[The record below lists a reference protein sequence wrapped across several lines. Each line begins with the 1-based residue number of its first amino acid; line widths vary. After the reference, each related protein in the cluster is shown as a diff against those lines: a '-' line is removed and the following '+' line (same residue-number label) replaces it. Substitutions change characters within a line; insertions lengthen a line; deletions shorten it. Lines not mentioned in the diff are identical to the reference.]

1 MPHVPARSRLIPLA
15 VSVLATC
22 AVTTLAV
29 APTSASTPQSTAVPR
44 AAAAPAPHGPAVTA
58 PSDAPTAVRSSAP
71 AKVAT
76 QAVNSTL
83 PVDHSCSST
92 LRVRAQ
98 QMTSGQ
104 LSSVCTSLAGQ
115 AAYFHNVV
123 KSNSQPVRG
132 DNNTS
137 LEVVVFNSSSEY
149 RRLAGSLYGVSTNNG
164 GVYLEGNPSA
174 PGNQARFI
182 AYRDETASTF
192 TVKNLNHEYT
202 HYLDGRFN
210 MYGDWNANI
219 STPTLWWIE
228 GLAEYVSYGY
238 LRRHNTWAAGEAS
251 RQTYNLST
259 LFDTTQ
265 QHDQDRV
272 YAWGYLAV
280 YYLMENRPADVAKI
294 LGYYRAGS
302 WQAARTYIKQS
313 IGTRYDADFRRWLL
327 T

>member
-1 MPHVPARSRLIPLA
+1 MPHVPARIRLIPLA
-15 VSVLATC
+15 ISVLAACT
-22 AVTTLAV
+22 VTTLTTA
-29 APTSASTPQSTAVPR
+29 APTSAGTAAPLASVASAPYGPSATAAPGASTA
-44 AAAAPAPHGPAVTA
+44 A
-58 PSDAPTAVRSSAP
+58 RSNAP

-83 PVDHSCSST
+83 PVNHSCSGT

-98 QMTSGQ
+98 QMTSQQ
-104 LSSVCTSLAGQ
+104 LSSVCISLAGQ

-123 KSNSQPVRG
+123 KSNSQPVSG

-182 AYRDETASTF
+182 AYRDETASAF

-280 YYLMENRPADVAKI
+280 YYLVENRPADVAKI
-294 LGYYRAGS
+294 LGYYRTGS
-302 WQAARTYIKQS
+302 WQAARSYIKQN

>member
-1 MPHVPARSRLIPLA
+1 MPHVPARIRLIPLA
-15 VSVLATC
+15 VSVLAACT
-22 AVTTLAV
+22 VTTLAA
-29 APTSASTPQSTAVPR
+29 APTSAGT
-44 AAAAPAPHGPAVTA
+44 AAPLVSVASAPYGPYATA
-58 PSDAPTAVRSSAP
+58 PSDAPSAARSSAP

-83 PVDHSCSST
+83 PVNHSCSST

-98 QMTSGQ
+98 QMTSQQ

-123 KSNSQPVRG
+123 KSNNQPVSG

-137 LEVVVFNSSSEY
+137 LEVVVFQSSSEY

-164 GVYLEGNPSA
+164 GVYLEGNPST

-182 AYRDETASTF
+182 AYRDESASAF

-251 RQTYNLST
+251 RQTYNLSA
-259 LFDTTQ
+259 LFDNTQ

-280 YYLMENRPADVAKI
+280 YYLVENRPADVAKI
-294 LGYYRAGS
+294 LGYYRTGS
-302 WQAARTYIKQS
+302 WQAARTYIKQN

>member
-1 MPHVPARSRLIPLA
+1 MPHVPARIRLIPLA
-15 VSVLATC
+15 VSVLAACT
-22 AVTTLAV
+22 VTTLAA
-29 APTSASTPQSTAVPR
+29 APTSAGT
-44 AAAAPAPHGPAVTA
+44 AAPLVSVASAPYGPSTTA
-58 PSDAPTAVRSSAP
+58 PSDAPSAARSSAP

-83 PVDHSCSST
+83 PVNHSCSST

-98 QMTSGQ
+98 QMTSQQ

-123 KSNSQPVRG
+123 KSNNQPVSG

-164 GVYLEGNPSA
+164 GVYLEGNPST

-182 AYRDETASTF
+182 AYRDETASAF

-238 LRRHNTWAAGEAS
+238 LRRYNTWAAGEAS

-280 YYLMENRPADVAKI
+280 YYLVENRPADVAKI
-294 LGYYRAGS
+294 LGYYRTGS
-302 WQAARTYIKQS
+302 WQAARTYIKQN

>member
-1 MPHVPARSRLIPLA
+1 MPHVPARIRPIPLA
-15 VSVLATC
+15 LSVLAACT
-22 AVTTLAV
+22 VTTLGV
-29 APTSASTPQSTAVPR
+29 APASGSTTAPR
-44 AAAAPAPHGPAVTA
+44 ATVASAPYGPSATA
-58 PSDAPTAVRSSAP
+58 PSDAPSAARSSAP

-83 PVDHSCSST
+83 PVNHSCSST

-98 QMTSGQ
+98 QMTNQQ

-123 KSNSQPVRG
+123 KSNSQPVSG

-164 GVYLEGNPSA
+164 GVYLEGNPST

-182 AYRDETASTF
+182 AYRDETASAF

-280 YYLMENRPADVAKI
+280 YYLVENRPADVAKI
-294 LGYYRAGS
+294 LGYYRTGS
-302 WQAARTYIKQS
+302 WQAARTYIKQN

>member
-1 MPHVPARSRLIPLA
+1 MPHVPARIRLIPLA
-15 VSVLATC
+15 VSVLAACT
-22 AVTTLAV
+22 VTTLAA
-29 APTSASTPQSTAVPR
+29 APTSAGT
-44 AAAAPAPHGPAVTA
+44 AAPLVSVASAPYGPSTTA
-58 PSDAPTAVRSSAP
+58 PSDAPSAARSSAP

-83 PVDHSCSST
+83 PVNHSCSST

-98 QMTSGQ
+98 QMTSQQ

-123 KSNSQPVRG
+123 KSNNQPVSG

-164 GVYLEGNPSA
+164 GVYLEGNPST

-182 AYRDETASTF
+182 AYRDETASAF

-280 YYLMENRPADVAKI
+280 YYLVENRPADVAKI
-294 LGYYRAGS
+294 LGYYRTGS
-302 WQAARTYIKQS
+302 WQAARTYIKQN

>member
-29 APTSASTPQSTAVPR
+29 APTSASTPRSTAAPL
-44 AAAAPAPHGPAVTA
+44 AAVAPAPQGPLATN
-58 PSDAPTAVRSSAP
+58 PSDAPSAARSSAP

-123 KSNSQPVRG
+123 KSDSRPVSG

-210 MYGDWNANI
+210 MFGDWNANI

-238 LRRHNTWAAGEAS
+238 LQPA
-251 RQTYNLST
+251 
-259 LFDTTQ
+259 
-265 QHDQDRV
+265 QH
-272 YAWGYLAV
+272 
-280 YYLMENRPADVAKI
+280 
-294 LGYYRAGS
+294 LGGR
-302 WQAARTYIKQS
+302 
-313 IGTRYDADFRRWLL
+313 
-327 T
+327 

>member
-1 MPHVPARSRLIPLA
+1 MPHVPARIRLIPLA
-15 VSVLATC
+15 VSVLAACT
-22 AVTTLAV
+22 VTTLAA
-29 APTSASTPQSTAVPR
+29 APTSAGT
-44 AAAAPAPHGPAVTA
+44 AAPLVSVASAPYGPSTTA
-58 PSDAPTAVRSSAP
+58 PSDAPSAARSSAP

-83 PVDHSCSST
+83 PVNHSCSST

-98 QMTSGQ
+98 QMTSQQ
-104 LSSVCTSLAGQ
+104 LSSVCTSLVGQ

-123 KSNSQPVRG
+123 KSNNQPVSG

-164 GVYLEGNPSA
+164 GVYLEGNPST

-182 AYRDETASTF
+182 AYRDETASAF

-280 YYLMENRPADVAKI
+280 YYLVENRPADVAKI
-294 LGYYRAGS
+294 LGYYRTGS
-302 WQAARTYIKQS
+302 WQAARTYIKQN

>member
-1 MPHVPARSRLIPLA
+1 MPHVPVHRRLIPLA

-22 AVTTLAV
+22 AVTAFV
-29 APTSASTPQSTAVPR
+29 VVPASASTLQNTTVPR
-44 AAAAPAPHGPAVTA
+44 PAAAPQGPSVAAPT
-58 PSDAPTAVRSSAP
+58 DAPAAVRSSAP
-71 AKVAT
+71 AKVAS
-76 QAVNSTL
+76 QAVNATL
-83 PVDHSCSST
+83 PVDHACSST
-92 LRVRAQ
+92 LRIRAQ
-98 QMTSGQ
+98 RMSSQQ

-115 AAYFHNVV
+115 TAFFHNVV
-123 KSNSQPVRG
+123 KSNNQPVSG

-137 LEVVVFNSSSEY
+137 LEVVVFDSSSEY
-149 RRLAGSLYGVSTNNG
+149 RRLAGSLYGISTNNG
-164 GVYLEGNPSA
+164 GTYLEGNPSA
-174 PGNQARFI
+174 PGNQARFV
-182 AYRDETASTF
+182 AYRDETRSAF

-238 LRRHNTWAAGEAS
+238 LRQPNTWAAGEAL
-251 RQTYNLST
+251 RQTYALST

-280 YYLMENRPADVAKI
+280 YYLVENRPADVAKI
-294 LGYYRAGS
+294 LGHYRTGS
-302 WQAARTYIKQS
+302 WQAARTYIKQN

>member
-1 MPHVPARSRLIPLA
+1 MPHVPARIRLIPLA
-15 VSVLATC
+15 VSVLAACT
-22 AVTTLAV
+22 VTTLAA
-29 APTSASTPQSTAVPR
+29 APTSAGT
-44 AAAAPAPHGPAVTA
+44 AAPLVSVASAPYGPSATA
-58 PSDAPTAVRSSAP
+58 PSNAPSAARSSAP

-83 PVDHSCSST
+83 PVNHSCSST

-98 QMTSGQ
+98 QMTSQQ

-123 KSNSQPVRG
+123 KSNNQPVSG

-164 GVYLEGNPSA
+164 GVYLEGNPST

-182 AYRDETASTF
+182 AYRDETASAF

-280 YYLMENRPADVAKI
+280 YYLVENRPADVAKI
-294 LGYYRAGS
+294 LGYYRTGS
-302 WQAARTYIKQS
+302 WQAARTYIKQN

>member
-29 APTSASTPQSTAVPR
+29 APTSASTPRSTAAPL
-44 AAAAPAPHGPAVTA
+44 AAVAPAPQGPLATN
-58 PSDAPTAVRSSAP
+58 PSDAPSAARSSAP

-123 KSNSQPVRG
+123 KSDSRPVSG

-137 LEVVVFNSSSEY
+137 LEVVVFNS
-149 RRLAGSLYGVSTNNG
+149 
-164 GVYLEGNPSA
+164 
-174 PGNQARFI
+174 
-182 AYRDETASTF
+182 
-192 TVKNLNHEYT
+192 
-202 HYLDGRFN
+202 
-210 MYGDWNANI
+210 
-219 STPTLWWIE
+219 
-228 GLAEYVSYGY
+228 
-238 LRRHNTWAAGEAS
+238 
-251 RQTYNLST
+251 
-259 LFDTTQ
+259 
-265 QHDQDRV
+265 
-272 YAWGYLAV
+272 
-280 YYLMENRPADVAKI
+280 
-294 LGYYRAGS
+294 
-302 WQAARTYIKQS
+302 
-313 IGTRYDADFRRWLL
+313 
-327 T
+327 

>member
-1 MPHVPARSRLIPLA
+1 MPHVPARIRLIPLA
-15 VSVLATC
+15 VSVLAACT
-22 AVTTLAV
+22 VTTLAA
-29 APTSASTPQSTAVPR
+29 APTSAGT
-44 AAAAPAPHGPAVTA
+44 AAPLVSVASAPYGPSTTA
-58 PSDAPTAVRSSAP
+58 PSDAPSAARSSAP

-83 PVDHSCSST
+83 PVNHSCSST

-98 QMTSGQ
+98 QMTSQQ

-123 KSNSQPVRG
+123 KSNNQPVSG

-164 GVYLEGNPSA
+164 GVYLEGNPST

-182 AYRDETASTF
+182 AYRDETASAF

-280 YYLMENRPADVAKI
+280 YYLVENRPADVAKI
-294 LGYYRAGS
+294 LSYYRTGS
-302 WQAARTYIKQS
+302 WQAARTYIKQN